1 MTNRR
6 YLLSLAASVAAAAA
20 LPRPAR
26 AQAAWPQRPIR
37 LINPGAAG
45 GTNDVLSRH
54 LVDSLGK
61 LLGQPVVIESKAG
74 AGGVIGAQFVAQQP
88 ADGYTILTHHNGFL
102 TAPLVSANARYDP
115 LRDFVPLGLQGTAP
129 LVLLAH
135 PSMPA
140 TLREFVDYA
149 RAHPGKLEWG
159 TAALGGIG
167 HLATEVFHDMA
178 GIKDMVR
185 VAFSGSAPATQ
196 ALVGG
201 QIKYLLSSMT
211 SATAGLQKEGRLR
224 VLGATSPQRSA
235 LLPDVPAIAEVVPG
249 FNAQVWYGLLARA
262 GTPEPIVARLS
273 EAITRAVG
281 QPDIA
286 EKYRNVGVMA
296 QPMGREE
303 FAELLRRDHA
313 LWAKTVREKNI
324 RLD

>member
-1 MTNRR
+1 MTTRR
-6 YLLSLAASVAAAAA
+6 HVLSLAAAAAAAA
-20 LPRPAR
+20 LPWQAR

-37 LINPGAAG
+37 LVNPGAAG

-54 LVDSLGK
+54 MVEPLGK
-61 LLGQPVVIESKAG
+61 LLGQSVIIESKAG

-88 ADGYTILTHHNGFL
+88 ADGYTMLTHHNGFL

-129 LVLLAH
+129 LVLLVH

-140 TLREFVDYA
+140 TLKEFVEHA
-149 RAHPGKLEWG
+149 KANPGKLEWG

-167 HLATEVFHDMA
+167 HLATEVLHDMA

-185 VAFSGSAPATQ
+185 ISFSGSAPATQ

-224 VLGATSPQRSA
+224 VLGATSPQRTA

-249 FNAQVWYGLLARA
+249 FTAQVWYGLVARA
-262 GTPEPIVARLS
+262 GTPDPIVARLS
-273 EAITRAVG
+273 EAITRVVG

-286 EKYRNVGVMA
+286 EKYAAVGVMA
-296 QPMGREE
+296 RPMGSQE
-303 FAELLRRDHA
+303 FGELLRRDHE

-324 RLD
+324 KLD